1 MTLEATKP
9 VRSIFKTKTA
19 FANTL
24 LVLAGALGTISPGAK
39 QTIAD
44 NANTILLLA
53 GIVGFALRRITHGRV
68 VLFGE

>member
-1 MTLEATKP
+1 MTPEAAKP

-44 NANTILLLA
+44 NANTILLFA
-53 GIVGFALRRITHGRV
+53 GVIGFALRRITHGRV